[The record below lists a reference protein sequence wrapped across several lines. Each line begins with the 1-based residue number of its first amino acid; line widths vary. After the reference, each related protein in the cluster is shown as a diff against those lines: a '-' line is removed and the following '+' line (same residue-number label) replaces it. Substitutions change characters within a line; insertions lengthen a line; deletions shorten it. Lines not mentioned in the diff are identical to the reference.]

1 MSLFDILNDEIKS
14 AKISANIDAKLATE
28 SFWRNDEKNYNSAL
42 EEIKEEHESI
52 RMTQE
57 KYHAVFSM

>member
-1 MSLFDILNDEIKS
+1 MSLFDILNDETKS
-14 AKISANIDAKLATE
+14 AKISANIDAKLARE

-42 EEIKEEHESI
+42 EEIKKEHESI